1 MARKLKTYQTSV
13 GFFDLAVA
21 APSMAAA
28 LRAWGADTNLFQQG
42 FAKETDD
49 PAIVAATLAQP
60 GVVLRRPVGS
70 DGAFSEHA
78 ELPKELTVDR
88 GKERTAKPR
97 APTREPP
104 AQKVDDKAARE
115 AALAFE
121 RERQRRESER
131 RKAAAARE
139 KERKRREQAIAKAE
153 AALEQAKRDHET
165 KVEAIERERA
175 ALDRRSQAEDARWEK
190 QKEELETFLAGHATS
205 HVAMAQYAQRI
216 DPSVVPGARP
226 APFPGFIEPCH
237 PTLRQEAP
245 SGRARCMRSSSMGIA
260 RRRTCETAS
269 LPSTAAQ
276 AMIGRRAFSRSR
288 MRSQPSRQR
297 T

>member
-13 GFFDLAVA
+13 GFFDLAIA

-28 LRAWGADTNLFQQG
+28 LRAWGSDTNLFQQG

-49 PAIVAATLAQP
+49 PAIVAATLAKP

-78 ELPKELTVDR
+78 ELPKELPVDKA
-88 GKERTAKPR
+88 KERTAKP
-97 APTREPP
+97 PTREPP

-131 RKAAAARE
+131 RKEEAARE
-139 KERKRREQAIAKAE
+139 KERKRREQAIANAE
-153 AALEQAKRDHET
+153 AALEEAKRDHEA
-165 KVEAIERERA
+165 KVEEIERDRA

-190 QKEELETFLAGHATS
+190 QKEKLEAA
-205 HVAMAQYAQRI
+205 
-216 DPSVVPGARP
+216 
-226 APFPGFIEPCH
+226 
-237 PTLRQEAP
+237 LR
-245 SGRARCMRSSSMGIA
+245 RARDLA
-260 RRRTCETAS
+260 V
-269 LPSTAAQ
+269 
-276 AMIGRRAFSRSR
+276 
-288 MRSQPSRQR
+288 
-297 T
+297 